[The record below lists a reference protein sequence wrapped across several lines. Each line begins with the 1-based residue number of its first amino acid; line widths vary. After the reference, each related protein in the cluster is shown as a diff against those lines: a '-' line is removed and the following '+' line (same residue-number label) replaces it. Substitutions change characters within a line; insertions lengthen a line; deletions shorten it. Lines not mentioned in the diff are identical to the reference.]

1 MTLYE
6 FNEAGLG
13 FEHDCEVK
21 DDDGYEQIIKYWIE
35 PSEVEDGKVKKYHVC
50 TDWAVEFGFNALDND
65 TPSSV
70 LEMAESCIKDAY
82 YDEDF

>member
-1 MTLYE
+1 MNLYDFE
-6 FNEAGLG
+6 NAGLG
-13 FEHDCEVK
+13 FEHECEVF
-21 DDDGYEQIIKYWIE
+21 DDENEPQVIKYWVE
-35 PSEVEDGKVKKYHVC
+35 ASEVVDGIVKRYHVC

-65 TPSSV
+65 TPSSI